1 MISHDII
8 KVYAIYLINQT
19 ESYDKLR
26 LYAYTTEKDIK
37 DAFLKQ
43 RCKDSFI
50 VKKIKMDDIEYSV
63 FANQYQLK
71 KLSEYPVEISFD
83 QHIMMYMTD
92 DEMNTIS
99 WMFDGI
105 EHEMDEIK
113 REFMKLP
120 LKNKYKKAIKYF
132 TNRGYHKEVDGKIE
146 ERSRANT
153 LFAMMELF
161 EGTFDKNGST
171 YELPF

>member
-1 MISHDII
+1 MISNDIV
-8 KVYAIYLINQT
+8 KVYAIYLISKS
-19 ESYDKLR
+19 ESNDKMR

-43 RCKDSFI
+43 RCKNSFI
-50 VKKIKMDDIEYSV
+50 VKKIKMDDIEYSI
-63 FANQYQLK
+63 FANNHQLK

-83 QHIMMYMTD
+83 QHIMLYATA
-92 DEMNTIS
+92 DEMNAIS

-105 EHEMDEIK
+105 EHDMDKIK

-120 LKNKYKKAIKYF
+120 LKNKYKKAIEYF
-132 TNRGYHKEVDGKIE
+132 TSRGYKKKIDGKNE
-146 ERSRANT
+146 EFSRANT
-153 LFAMMELF
+153 LLAMIELF
-161 EGTFDKNGST
+161 GGTFDKNGSV

>member
-19 ESYDKLR
+19 ESNDKLR

-43 RCKDSFI
+43 RRKDSFI

-99 WMFDGI
+99 WMFDEI
-105 EHEMDEIK
+105 EHSMDMIK

-120 LKNKYKKAIKYF
+120 LKNKYRKAIEYF
-132 TNRGYHKEVDGKIE
+132 SNRGYYKKVNGIIE

-153 LFAMMELF
+153 LLAMMELF
-161 EGTFDKNGST
+161 EGTFVKNGST